1 VTGIDVEGCVCGA
14 GRSYDA
20 CCGRLHRGSA
30 DARTAVELMRS
41 RYSAFVLCD
50 GDYLLAT
57 WHPQQRPARMVF
69 PPGQRWTALVI
80 HSTEAGGLFDTAGT
94 VEFTATCEVRGVA
107 RQLHE
112 TSRFA
117 RLDGRWVY
125 VAADHS

>member
-1 VTGIDVEGCVCGA
+1 MTARTGGCPCGA
-14 GRSYDA
+14 GRGYDA

-57 WHPQQRPARMVF
+57 WHPQQRPTRVLF

-80 HSTEAGGLFDTAGT
+80 HATEAGGLLDTAGT
-94 VEFTATCEVRGVA
+94 VDFTATYEVRGVA

-112 TSRFA
+112 ISRFA
-117 RLDGRWVY
+117 RRDGRWVY
-125 VAADHS
+125 VAADQR